1 MPRYVVLLHG
11 QPGSRADWDGVVSRF
26 PAELRPIV
34 PDRPGY
40 GSNRQAAGGFMTN
53 GRAVIADLDV
63 AGVERAVVVGHS
75 YGGGAALAAA
85 LLAPK
90 RVEALVLVAS
100 VGPGC
105 LTEWDRLLAAP
116 VVGPVCAVAAWWLTP
131 VFVRALLALIERR
144 RGPRASN
151 ELVGWDV
158 WAHTRHDHGALWRT
172 FLTEQRA
179 LVREVDHLVPDAAV
193 IRVPTLVLADP
204 RDMVVPIRTARELCA
219 LVPRARL
226 ELIEGAGH
234 HLPRR
239 APQAVADAI
248 VAIANSLRG

>member
-1 MPRYVVLLHG
+1 MPRHVVLLHG
-11 QPGSRADWDGVVSRF
+11 QPGSRADWEGVVSRL

-53 GRAVIADLDV
+53 GRAVIADLDA
-63 AGVERAVVVGHS
+63 AGAERAVVVGHS

-85 LLAPK
+85 MIAPE
-90 RVEALVLVAS
+90 RVEALVLVAG

-116 VVGPVCAVAAWWLTP
+116 VLGPVCAVAAWWLTP
-131 VFVRALLALIERR
+131 VFVRALLSGFERW
-144 RGPRASN
+144 RGPLAPN

-158 WAHTRHDHGALWRT
+158 WAHTGHDHGALWRT

-179 LVREVDHLVPDAAV
+179 LVREVDHLVSDASV
-193 IRVPTLVLADP
+193 IRMPTLLLADP
-204 RDMVVPIRTARELCA
+204 RDKVVPIRTAHALCA
-219 LVPRARL
+219 SLPNARL
-226 ELIEGAGH
+226 ELVARVGH

-239 APQAVADAI
+239 APQAVAEGI
-248 VAIANSLRG
+248 VALAASL

>member
-1 MPRYVVLLHG
+1 
-11 QPGSRADWDGVVSRF
+11 
-26 PAELRPIV
+26 
-34 PDRPGY
+34 
-40 GSNRQAAGGFMTN
+40 MTN
-53 GRAVIADLDV
+53 GRAVIADLDA

-75 YGGGAALAAA
+75 YGGGAALATA
-85 LLAPK
+85 LLAPE

-116 VVGPVCAVAAWWLTP
+116 VVGPVSAVAAWWLTP
-131 VFVRALLALIERR
+131 VFVRVLLALIERR

-179 LVREVDHLVPDAAV
+179 LVREVDHLVSDASV
-193 IRVPTLVLADP
+193 IRMPTLLLADP
-204 RDMVVPIRTARELCA
+204 RDKVVPIRTAHELCA
-219 LVPRARL
+219 SLPNARL
-226 ELIEGAGH
+226 ELVARVGH

-239 APQAVADAI
+239 APQAVAEGI
-248 VAIANSLRG
+248 VALAASL